1 MPPEKYEDFLNLGVK
16 ELTDYL
22 AVSVLKTT
30 GKKVE
35 LVARAFAALELK
47 LEIVASSEDQLKRLK
62 YEYGE
67 LLKRLEIPDPYGIE
81 VEKRLD
87 NLTSGHNGK
96 HICIYI
102 A

>member
-1 MPPEKYEDFLNLGVK
+1 MPLEKYEDFLNLGVK
-16 ELTDYL
+16 ELTHYL
-22 AVSVLKTT
+22 AVRGLKTS

-35 LVARAFAALELK
+35 LVARAFAAFELK

-67 LLKRLEIPDPYGIE
+67 LLKRLEIPDPNGIK

-87 NLTSGHNGK
+87 YLTL
-96 HICIYI
+96 
-102 A
+102 